1 MENIILFLI
10 ILVII
15 YVAAIGYLLNKKQN
29 EISKEIKRIWD
40 AIEDQKDQVNKID
53 TATFF
58 LSTGEDGDFTLIADQ

>member
-1 MENIILFLI
+1 METIILLLI

-15 YVAAIGYLLNKKQN
+15 YVASVTYLLNKKQD
-29 EISKEIKRIWD
+29 EISKEIKLLWE
-40 AIEDQKDQVNKID
+40 ALEDQKDQVNKID